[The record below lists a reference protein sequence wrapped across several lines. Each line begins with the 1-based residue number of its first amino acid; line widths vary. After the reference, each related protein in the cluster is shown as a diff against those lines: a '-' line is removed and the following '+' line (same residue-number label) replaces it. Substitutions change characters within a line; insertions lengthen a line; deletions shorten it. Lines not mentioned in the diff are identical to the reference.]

1 MILIDTNLWLYAT
14 LRELPQHERA
24 RQWLES
30 TINGDEPIALPWSV
44 LLGVVRISTQA
55 RLMRQPLTPAE
66 ALDLVEGWLQQPLVQ
81 LVVPGPDHWS
91 LLRQLLHAVGSAGNL
106 TPDAHLAALAIS
118 SDSLLCSADNDF
130 RRFPG
135 LRFLNP
141 LA

>member
-1 MILIDTNLWLYAT
+1 VILIDTNLWLYAA

-44 LLGVVRISTQA
+44 VLGVVRISTQA
-55 RLMRQPLTPAE
+55 RLMRQPLSTAE
-66 ALDLVEGWLQQPLVQ
+66 ALDLVEGWLMQPLVQ
-81 LVVPGPDHWS
+81 LVLPGPDHWR
-91 LLRQLLHAVGSAGNL
+91 LLRQLLQAVGRAGNL

-118 SDSLLCSADNDF
+118 SNSLLCSADNDF

>member
-1 MILIDTNLWLYAT
+1 MILIDTNLWLYAA

-55 RLMRQPLTPAE
+55 RLMRQPLSTAE

-81 LVVPGPDHWS
+81 LVLPGPDHWS
-91 LLRQLLHAVGSAGNL
+91 LLRQLLQAVGRAGNL

-118 SDSLLCSADNDF
+118 SNSLLCSADNDF

>member
-1 MILIDTNLWLYAT
+1 MILIDTNLWLYAAR
-14 LRELPQHERA
+14 RELPQHERA

-30 TINGDEPIALPWSV
+30 TINGDQPIALPWSV
-44 LLGVVRISTQA
+44 VLGVVRISTQA
-55 RLMRQPLTPAE
+55 RLMRQPLSTAE
-66 ALDLVEGWLQQPLVQ
+66 ALDLVEGWLMQPLVQ
-81 LVVPGPDHWS
+81 LVLPGPDHWS
-91 LLRQLLHAVGSAGNL
+91 LLRQLLQAVGGAGNL

-135 LRFLNP
+135 LRFHNP

>member
-1 MILIDTNLWLYAT
+1 MILIDTNLWLYAA

-55 RLMRQPLTPAE
+55 RLMRQPLSPAE

-81 LVVPGPDHWS
+81 LVLPGPDHWS
-91 LLRQLLHAVGSAGNL
+91 LLRQLLQAVGRAGNL

-118 SDSLLCSADNDF
+118 SNSLLCSADNDF

>member
-1 MILIDTNLWLYAT
+1 MILIDTNLWL
-14 LRELPQHERA
+14 
-24 RQWLES
+24 
-30 TINGDEPIALPWSV
+30 WSV
-44 LLGVVRISTQA
+44 ALAVVRISTQA
-55 RLMRQPLTPAE
+55 RLMRQPLSPAE
-66 ALDLVEGWLQQPLVQ
+66 ALDLVEGWLQQSLVQ

-130 RRFPG
+130 GRFPS

>member
-1 MILIDTNLWLYAT
+1 MILIDTNLWLYAA

-44 LLGVVRISTQA
+44 VLGVVRISTQPQ
-55 RLMRQPLTPAE
+55 LMRQPLSTAE

-81 LVVPGPDHWS
+81 LVLPGPDHWS
-91 LLRQLLHAVGSAGNL
+91 LLRQLLQAVGRAGNL

-118 SDSLLCSADNDF
+118 SNSLLCSADNDF

>member
-14 LRELPQHERA
+14 LRELPQHDRA
-24 RQWLES
+24 RRWLES

-44 LLGVVRISTQA
+44 VLGVVRISTQP
-55 RLMRQPLTPAE
+55 RLMQQPLSPAE
-66 ALDLVEGWLQQPLVQ
+66 ALDLVEGWLMQPLVR
-81 LVVPGPDHWS
+81 LVQPGPDHWS
-91 LLRQLLHAVGSAGNL
+91 LLRQLLEAVGRAGNL

-135 LRFLNP
+135 LRFHNP

>member
-1 MILIDTNLWLYAT
+1 MILIDTNLWLYAA

-30 TINGDEPIALPWSV
+30 TINGDQPIALPWSV
-44 LLGVVRISTQA
+44 VLGVVRISTQA
-55 RLMRQPLTPAE
+55 RLMRQPLSPIE
-66 ALDLVEGWLQQPLVQ
+66 ALDLVEGWLRLPLVQ
-81 LVVPGPDHWS
+81 LVLPGPDHLS
-91 LLRQLLHAVGSAGNL
+91 LLRQLIDAVGRAGNL

>member
-1 MILIDTNLWLYAT
+1 VILIDTNLWLYAA

-44 LLGVVRISTQA
+44 VLGVVRISTQPQ
-55 RLMRQPLTPAE
+55 LMRQPLSTAE

-81 LVVPGPDHWS
+81 LVLPGPDHWS
-91 LLRQLLHAVGSAGNL
+91 LLRQLLQAVGRAGNL

-118 SDSLLCSADNDF
+118 SNSLLCSADNDF

>member
-44 LLGVVRISTQA
+44 VLGVVRISTQA
-55 RLMRQPLTPAE
+55 RLMRQPLSPAE
-66 ALDLVEGWLQQPLVQ
+66 ALDLVEGWLRLPLVQ
-81 LVVPGPDHWS
+81 LVLPGPDHLS
-91 LLRQLLHAVGSAGNL
+91 LLRQLIDAVGRAGNL

-118 SDSLLCSADNDF
+118 SNSLLCSADNDF

>member
-1 MILIDTNLWLYAT
+1 VILIDTNLWLYAA
-14 LRELPQHERA
+14 LSELPQHERA

-44 LLGVVRISTQA
+44 VLGVVRISTQA
-55 RLMRQPLTPAE
+55 RLMRQPLSTAE
-66 ALDLVEGWLQQPLVQ
+66 ALDLVEGWLMQPLVQ
-81 LVVPGPDHWS
+81 LVLPGPDHWS
-91 LLRQLLHAVGSAGNL
+91 LLRQLLQAVGRAGNL

-118 SDSLLCSADNDF
+118 SNSLLCSADNDF

>member
-1 MILIDTNLWLYAT
+1 MILIDTNLWLYAA

-30 TINGDEPIALPWSV
+30 TINGDEPIALPLSV
-44 LLGVVRISTQA
+44 LLGMVRISTQA
-55 RLMRQPLTPAE
+55 RLMRQPLSTAE

-81 LVVPGPDHWS
+81 LVLPGPDHWS
-91 LLRQLLHAVGSAGNL
+91 LLRQLLQAVGRAGNL

-118 SDSLLCSADNDF
+118 SNSLLCSADNDF

>member
-1 MILIDTNLWLYAT
+1 VILIDTNLWLYAA

-55 RLMRQPLTPAE
+55 RLMRQPLSPAE

-81 LVVPGPDHWS
+81 LVLPGPDHWS
-91 LLRQLLHAVGSAGNL
+91 LLRQLLQAVGRAGNL

-118 SDSLLCSADNDF
+118 SNSLLCSADNDF

>member
-1 MILIDTNLWLYAT
+1 MILIDTNLWLYAA

-44 LLGVVRISTQA
+44 VLGVVRISTQA
-55 RLMRQPLTPAE
+55 RLMRQPLSTAE
-66 ALDLVEGWLQQPLVQ
+66 ALDLVEGWLMQPLVQ
-81 LVVPGPDHWS
+81 LVLPGPDHWR
-91 LLRQLLHAVGSAGNL
+91 LLRQLLQAVGRAGNL

-118 SDSLLCSADNDF
+118 SNSLLCSADNDF